1 MNGSRMKAFNY
12 SIGFFGMSIPI
23 NMLKTFAFTFYVLE
37 RGVTTT
43 QWATMMAIYAVIDAI
58 DNPIYGYLSDRT
70 RTRWG
75 RRRPWLAIGTPLLAL
90 GLIAFFNPPAFL
102 AENSIFVYC
111 MLFFI
116 LTGTI
121 DSIILANYGALFP
134 ELFRDDASRAKTN
147 AMRQAFQLVAM
158 IISIALTPMI
168 TESLGYGLTAILYG
182 ALASV
187 VILYMVFTS
196 REREPDPLEAKP
208 GLWKAIRDLISNKKF
223 WIAGFVGAFYSA
235 AMALV
240 LASVPFFVQYALG
253 LDSGKSTFL
262 LAAVLVIAI
271 GGVAFWAWLV
281 RKHHVVHV
289 WRAALAV
296 LALAFVPLY
305 FAQNLVTGI
314 AFSAF
319 VGFGFAGVIT
329 TMDLIGAKIMDEDTQ
344 KHGLRREGIIT
355 NALGFMNRLNG
366 LLTSAAYLLVAK
378 IYLFESGANPG
389 PNPGGAARFLM
400 TIVPPVMM
408 LISFAFSWFVDFDKK
423 TPAVESVVEPIE

>member
-344 KHGLRREGIIT
+344 KHGLRREGIIS

-389 PNPGGAARFLM
+389 PNPRGAARFLM

>member
-1 MNGSRMKAFNY
+1 MKAFNY

-271 GGVAFWAWLV
+271 GGVAFWA
-281 RKHHVVHV
+281 
-289 WRAALAV
+289 
-296 LALAFVPLY
+296 
-305 FAQNLVTGI
+305 
-314 AFSAF
+314 
-319 VGFGFAGVIT
+319 
-329 TMDLIGAKIMDEDTQ
+329 
-344 KHGLRREGIIT
+344 
-355 NALGFMNRLNG
+355 
-366 LLTSAAYLLVAK
+366 
-378 IYLFESGANPG
+378 
-389 PNPGGAARFLM
+389 
-400 TIVPPVMM
+400 
-408 LISFAFSWFVDFDKK
+408 
-423 TPAVESVVEPIE
+423 